1 MMGLSGWCGSV
12 MRMPTPTDAIASSR
26 TRRVPSTAC
35 DDRRGG
41 FGEAL
46 VTDHLYPIPIA
57 RQFMHAIPN
66 LGGIAVLGGLV
77 ERGAGLGGGDGA
89 LGAARSFHAVPTD
102 AYGLHSPHV

>member
-26 TRRVPSTAC
+26 TRRAPSTAC

-41 FGEAL
+41 FDEAL
-46 VTDHLYPIPIA
+46 VTNYLYPLPIA

-66 LGGIAVLGGLV
+66 PRRLSLFGGPP
-77 ERGAGLGGGDGA
+77 GGGP
-89 LGAARSFHAVPTD
+89 RFR
-102 AYGLHSPHV
+102 YGGGPQPHPPPLPSRPP

>member
-26 TRRVPSTAC
+26 TRRVFWTAC
-35 DDRRGG
+35 DDRRGD

-46 VTDHLYPIPIA
+46 VTDHLYPIQIA

-66 LGGIAVLGGLV
+66 LGGIALFGRLL
-77 ERGAGLGGGDGA
+77 ERGAELGDGVEPIT
-89 LGAARSFHAVPTD
+89 AARPLHAVPQD
-102 AYGLHSPHV
+102 PVRLQIA

>member
-26 TRRVPSTAC
+26 TRRAPSTAC

-57 RQFMHAIPN
+57 GQFIDAISN
-66 LGGIAVLGGLV
+66 LGGIGLFGGLLEHCRGREGVV
-77 ERGAGLGGGDGA
+77 EPI
-89 LGAARSFHAVPTD
+89 AAPPSFHPVRRCQE
-102 AYGLHSPHV
+102 V

>member
-26 TRRVPSTAC
+26 TRRAPSTAC

-41 FGEAL
+41 FDEAL
-46 VTDHLYPIPIA
+46 VTDHLYPIQIA

-66 LGGIAVLGGLV
+66 LSGIALFGGPLERGGGL
-77 ERGAGLGGGDGA
+77 GDGCEP
-89 LGAARSFHAVPTD
+89 LCAARPFPRVPQ
-102 AYGLHSPHV
+102 G